1 MKCFNH
7 PEADAVGTCKHCFK
21 GVCARCAKDSGVGV
35 VCGQACEDEVRS
47 VRAMVERNRKMYPLA
62 AKSQLRTSILL
73 AAMAAVLIVF
83 GLIAGHG
90 FMSNYLIVFGV
101 VMLLGAAFAAFNSRR
116 MAKL

>member
-7 PEADAVGTCKHCFK
+7 PEADAVASCKHCFK

-35 VCGQACEDEVRS
+35 VCSQACEDEVRA
-47 VRAMVERNRKMYPLA
+47 VRAMLERSRKMYPLA
-62 AKSQLRTSILL
+62 AKTHLRNAILL
-73 AAMAAVLIVF
+73 VAMAAVFIIF

-90 FMSNYLIVFGV
+90 FMSNYLVVFGV
-101 VMLLGAAFAAFNSRR
+101 VMLLGAGFAAFNSRR